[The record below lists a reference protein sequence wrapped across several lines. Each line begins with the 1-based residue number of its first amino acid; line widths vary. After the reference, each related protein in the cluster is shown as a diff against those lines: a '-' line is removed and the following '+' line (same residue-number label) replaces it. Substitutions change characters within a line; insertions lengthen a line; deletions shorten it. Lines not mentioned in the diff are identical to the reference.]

1 MRTTTT
7 QRGNRRN
14 QAKAQNGRPST
25 GTFSF
30 LNARS
35 PRRKIEEQTRRQ
47 VRLTAPTQA
56 TAKGSC

>member
-14 QAKAQNGRPST
+14 QAKAQNGKPST
-25 GTFSF
+25 GTFSL

-35 PRRKIEEQTRRQ
+35 PRCKIKEQTRRQ
-47 VRLTAPTQA
+47 VRFTAPAQA